1 MQKLLD
7 KSKINK
13 HKLKSDLSKIIAF
26 NLGQLVEPCFK
37 PSLKKYYYEMLKI
50 SNLTEKDLKDFT
62 KEYWKGR
69 KESKFLLHND
79 RISMFYIFIMHCL
92 SQEKNQII
100 FKYMMIFYTI
110 RYYRALMDKYFPNFC
125 DKDLFRYTL
134 ETINKTHLFSR
145 EKTIPS
151 ALFHISNE
159 MIRRYSNSIKD
170 NDKDKISKF
179 IQESRHRIEQS
190 VRSFA
195 ESYYRNSKE
204 GALIKTELEPQ
215 DNEEN
220 IYQYQSTEKSTRLV
234 NDVVRKITVYRY
246 VDHKA
251 QEEARNISRIKSSL
265 ATIITNNLNNTKF
278 SDDLKIILNLF
289 MKDVRNVDM
298 ICGKGFYTYVKKLMS
313 VKRTTSK
320 TYFKQQVNI
329 LLLKVLDESKYRKNY
344 DSLSSQ
350 TQFLVA
356 SFLGHYLTMVVR
368 NSIC

>member
-1 MQKLLD
+1 
-7 KSKINK
+7 
-13 HKLKSDLSKIIAF
+13 
-26 NLGQLVEPCFK
+26 
-37 PSLKKYYYEMLKI
+37 
-50 SNLTEKDLKDFT
+50 
-62 KEYWKGR
+62 
-69 KESKFLLHND
+69 
-79 RISMFYIFIMHCL
+79 
-92 SQEKNQII
+92 
-100 FKYMMIFYTI
+100 
-110 RYYRALMDKYFPNFC
+110 MDKYFPNFC

-195 ESYYRNSKE
+195 EAYYRNSKE